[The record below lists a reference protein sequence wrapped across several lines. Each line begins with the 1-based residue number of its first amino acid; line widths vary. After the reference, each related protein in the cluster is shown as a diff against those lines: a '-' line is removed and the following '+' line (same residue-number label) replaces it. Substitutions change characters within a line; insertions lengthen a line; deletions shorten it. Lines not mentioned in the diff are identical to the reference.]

1 MRDGILILNVV
12 HGKEVE
18 VEYQKNEIMDK
29 INSFF
34 GYNLISNIKLKIIN
48 EKFDQSKNT
57 LPKIKNFKRIEEKIK
72 NINNDKLKSSLNNF
86 IKAFNE
92 KNK

>member
-1 MRDGILILNVV
+1 MKDGILILNVI
-12 HGKEVE
+12 HGKEME